1 MEAAMFKRLLRSETA
16 RRRHRDAPFAAER
29 ERYLQHCADR
39 GATHATLLVKGSELL
54 WLAHQLDRNA
64 PLGVGIEQLDEIV
77 RRRTSAHKGR
87 TTAER
92 LINVARPW
100 LRFLGWWREHA
111 VEVPFQ
117 DLLDRYVI
125 WMRNERGLTALT
137 VAQWQYRAKIF
148 LQWWALTDRP
158 LSDLR
163 PVDIDHY
170 FVSEG
175 AQRWCRVS
183 ASGVASALRA
193 FARYAASQGACDPRL
208 AGTIRGPRIYEQ
220 ESLPFAPSWPDVQRI
235 LADSASDLRRD
246 VRDRAILMLL
256 AIYGMR
262 SGEVSSLR
270 LDQLD
275 WQQRLIRLFR
285 LKRRQQQTY
294 PLVPSVAAALARYI
308 DTVRPRTPH
317 QQVFIS
323 LQSPQRPLT
332 TSGIYD
338 VVSRR
343 FLALGI
349 RVAHRG
355 PHALRHACAARLVA
369 DGLTLKEIG
378 DHLGH
383 RSTSATRIYAKVDM
397 IALREVGDF
406 DLGDLS

>member
-1 MEAAMFKRLLRSETA
+1 MFQRLLHSETA
-16 RRRHRDAPFAAER
+16 RHRHRDAPFAAER
-29 ERYLQHCADR
+29 ERYLQHCADC
-39 GATHATLLVKGSELL
+39 GATYATLRVKSTELL
-54 WLAHQLDRNA
+54 WIARHLDRNA
-64 PLGVGIEQLDEIV
+64 LQGIGIEQLEEIV
-77 RRRTSAHKGR
+77 RRRTSIHKGR
-87 TTAER
+87 TTADR
-92 LINVARPW
+92 MINVARPW
-100 LRFLGWWREHA
+100 LRFLGWWREYT

-117 DLLDRYVI
+117 GLLDRYVT
-125 WMRNERGLTALT
+125 WMRDERGLTAST
-137 VAQWQYRAKIF
+137 VVQWQYRAKIF
-148 LQWWALTDRP
+148 LQWCATTDRQ
-158 LSDLR
+158 LLDLR

-183 ASGVASALRA
+183 VSGVASALRA
-193 FARYAASQGACDPRL
+193 FVRYAATQGACDPRL

-220 ESLPFAPSWPDVQRI
+220 ESLPFAPSWSEVQRI
-235 LADSASDLRRD
+235 PADTATDLRRD

-256 AIYGMR
+256 AVYGMR
-262 SGEVSSLR
+262 SGEVASLR

-275 WQQRLIRLFR
+275 WHHRVIRLFR
-285 LKRRQQQTY
+285 LKRRQPQTY
-294 PLVPSVAAALARYI
+294 PLVLSVAEALAHYI
-308 DTVRPRTPH
+308 DSVRPKTPH
-317 QQVFIS
+317 QQVFIG

-332 TSGIYD
+332 TSAIYD

-349 RVAHRG
+349 QVAHRG

-383 RSTSATRIYAKVDM
+383 RSTSATRTYAKVDL

-406 DLGDLS
+406 DLGDLQ

>member
-1 MEAAMFKRLLRSETA
+1 MEAAMFQRLLRSESA
-16 RRRHRDAPFAAER
+16 LRRHRDAPFAAER

-39 GATHATLLVKGSELL
+39 GATHATLLHKSSELL
-54 WLAHQLDRNA
+54 WIACQLDTNA
-64 PLGVGIEQLDEIV
+64 PLGVGIEQLDQIV
-77 RRRTSAHKGR
+77 RRRTSLCKGR

-92 LINVARPW
+92 LINIARPW
-100 LRFLGWWREHA
+100 LRYLGWWRGHA
-111 VEVPFQ
+111 VEVPYRE
-117 DLLDRYVI
+117 LLDRYVA
-125 WMRNERGLTALT
+125 WMRNERGLTAST
-137 VAQWQYRAKIF
+137 VVQWQCRAKIF
-148 LQWWALTDRP
+148 LQWWATTDRP
-158 LSDLR
+158 LSDLG
-163 PVDIDHY
+163 PADIDRY

-183 ASGVASALRA
+183 ASSVATALRA
-193 FARYAASQGACDPRL
+193 FVRYAASQGTCDLRL

-220 ESLPFAPSWPDVQRI
+220 ESLPFAPSWLDVQRI
-235 LADSASDLRRD
+235 LADSPTDLRRD

-262 SGEVSSLR
+262 SGEVASLR

-275 WQQRLIRLFR
+275 WRHRLIRLFR
-285 LKRRQQQTY
+285 LKRRQPQTY
-294 PLVPSVAAALARYI
+294 PLVPSVAEALARYI

-317 QQVFIS
+317 QQVFIG

-332 TSGIYD
+332 TSCIYD
-338 VVSRR
+338 IVSRR

-349 RVAHRG
+349 QVAHRG

-383 RSTSATRIYAKVDM
+383 RSTSATRTYAKVDL

-406 DLGDLS
+406 DLGELS